1 MPLSAA
7 LARTVSLTLAVMLA
21 GAVTA
26 CSGTG
31 LLQNRTQGHV
41 ISDDAIRQVRPGA
54 SRELV
59 EIVLGTPQ
67 TRSTFGSEE
76 AYYYVETRVTQTA
89 FGLTTVQERT
99 VLAVYFDT
107 RGRVIDKAVYGL
119 EDGRVIA
126 IESRRT
132 PSYGA
137 DQTFIGSLLA
147 SL

>member
-7 LARTVSLTLAVMLA
+7 LARSASVTLALLLA
-21 GAVTA
+21 GSVAA
-26 CSGTG
+26 CSSTG
-31 LLQNRTQGHV
+31 FVQNRTQGYV
-41 ISDDAIRQVRPGA
+41 ISDDAVRQIRPGV

-59 EIVLGTPQ
+59 EIVLGSPQ
-67 TRSTFGSEE
+67 TRSTFGDEE
-76 AYYYVETRVTQTA
+76 AYYYVETQVSQTA

-99 VLAVYFDT
+99 VLAVYFGPN
-107 RGRVIDKAVYGL
+107 GRVIDKAVYGL
-119 EDGRVIA
+119 QDGRVIA

-147 SL
+147 SI

>member
-7 LARTVSLTLAVMLA
+7 LVRTASLTLAVVLA
-21 GAVTA
+21 GAVSA
-26 CSGTG
+26 CSSTG
-31 LLQNRTQGHV
+31 FLQSRTQGHV
-41 ISDDAIRQVRPGA
+41 ISDDAVRQIRPGV

-89 FGLTTVQERT
+89 FGLTAVQERT
-99 VLAVYFDT
+99 VLAVYFDPN
-107 RGRVIDKAVYGL
+107 GRVIDKAVYGL